1 MLAPSI
7 HDNDQM
13 SRGCQP
19 SGAAVR
25 LAAISPENPA
35 SATPSCAM
43 AMSRSACGI
52 RLPACTL
59 DASNVAAARDAV
71 IHARPRRDASPPP
84 NARQCTLHGHYDA
97 TS

>member
-7 HDNDQM
+7 HDNHQM

-25 LAAISPENPA
+25 IAAISAENPA

-43 AMSRSACGI
+43 AMSRSDAACGI
-52 RLPACTL
+52 PLLACTL

-71 IHARPRRDASPPP
+71 IHARPRRDRLTTP
-84 NARQCTLHGHYDA
+84 
-97 TS
+97 